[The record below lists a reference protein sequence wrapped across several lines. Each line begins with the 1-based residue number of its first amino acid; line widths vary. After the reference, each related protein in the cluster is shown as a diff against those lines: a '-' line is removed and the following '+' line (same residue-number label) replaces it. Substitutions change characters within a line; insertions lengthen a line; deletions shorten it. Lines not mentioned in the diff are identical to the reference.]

1 MIPYDLHVKIPWDQ
15 VTNDN
20 YIKYQVPGHPDTFLT
35 GPAGFK
41 AAIRG
46 HYFALISFPT
56 GALVNGND
64 RAYVAGPDP
73 PPATDL
79 SLPWAGHLIRT

>member
-1 MIPYDLHVKIPWDQ
+1 M
-15 VTNDN
+15 TNDN

-35 GPAGFK
+35 GSAGFK

-46 HYFALISFPT
+46 HYFALISFPA

-64 RAYVAGPDP
+64 RSYVAVVRSTTPGYILVSTVGGPTYIYAPDYP
-73 PPATDL
+73 
-79 SLPWAGHLIRT
+79 R